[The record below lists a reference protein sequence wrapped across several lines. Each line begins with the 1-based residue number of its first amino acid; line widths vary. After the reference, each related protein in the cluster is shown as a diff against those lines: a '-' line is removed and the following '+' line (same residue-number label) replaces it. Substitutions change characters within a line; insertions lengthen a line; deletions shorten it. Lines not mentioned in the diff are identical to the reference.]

1 MWWSKKKPRET
12 VWVEEVVELIDKD
25 PNDNTLTE
33 SSTGWESDNYCPQCL
48 ATTSREERSAGICNG
63 CGYFD
68 DIFTRLITSDR
79 VVREIYYKGKWKY
92 QYKYNNKPDGWTIE
106 DKKL

>member
-33 SSTGWESDNYCPQCL
+33 SSTGWEREYYCPQCL
-48 ATTSREERSAGICNG
+48 ATTSQEEQMADICNS
-63 CGYFD
+63 CGYFGSVGKYLLKY
-68 DIFTRLITSDR
+68 TR
-79 VVREIYYKGKWKY
+79 VGREIYHQGKWKY